1 MCMGGFEAGSRVRIR
16 VSLAATLGSGKN
28 HKSHTIV
35 RRAGGDV
42 GGDVVVG
49 VDEPVRGGGLVDREP
64 GEGLA
69 RVGAEVVC
77 DHVLGLDAVLY
88 EVRVPHGLEVD
99 VVGHAQVVH
108 PVDGNRAVVRVWW
121 IELPRTYEL
130 RTVPIMWKWIGYRPS
145 RKPWP
150 A

>member
-1 MCMGGFEAGSRVRIR
+1 M
-16 VSLAATLGSGKN
+16 
-28 HKSHTIV
+28 

-77 DHVLGLDAVLY
+77 DHVLGLDAASSMKYAFPMVSKLTLL
-88 EVRVPHGLEVD
+88 VTR
-99 VVGHAQVVH
+99 
-108 PVDGNRAVVRVWW
+108 R
-121 IELPRTYEL
+121 
-130 RTVPIMWKWIGYRPS
+130 
-145 RKPWP
+145 
-150 A
+150 